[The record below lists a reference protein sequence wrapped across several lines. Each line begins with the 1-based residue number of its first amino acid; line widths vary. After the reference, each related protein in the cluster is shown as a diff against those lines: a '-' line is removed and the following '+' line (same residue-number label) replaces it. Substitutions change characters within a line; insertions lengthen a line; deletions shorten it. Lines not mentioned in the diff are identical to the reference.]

1 MSNIFNESYELPN
14 ITYLNGISVISFN
27 KNTKLVD
34 RTEFYN
40 IIDENDYDF
49 NAFYQANGW
58 LDGRTCKFIFWRFG
72 GGE

>member
-40 IIDENDYDF
+40 IIDENNYDF
-49 NAFYQANGW
+49 NTFYQANGW
-58 LDGRTCKFIFWRFG
+58 LNGRTRIFIFWRFG
-72 GGE
+72 GSE

>member
-34 RTEFYN
+34 RTEVYN
-40 IIDENDYDF
+40 IIDENNYDF

-58 LDGRTCKFIFWRFG
+58 LDGRTCEFVFW
-72 GGE
+72 